1 MGITLEYNIKLEEK
15 YSKILGILHF
25 NYCSFFLFLKN
36 IEMLGQFSFTE
47 NFFFFEGNYNS
58 GTVRKQ
64 GESVHVILE
73 FTSDK
78 EGNTGIVRYD
88 TNL

>member
-1 MGITLEYNIKLEEK
+1 
-15 YSKILGILHF
+15 
-25 NYCSFFLFLKN
+25 
-36 IEMLGQFSFTE
+36 MLGQFSFTG
-47 NFFFFEGNYNS
+47 NIFFKGNYNS

-64 GESVHVILE
+64 GESVRVILE
-73 FTSDK
+73 FTSVK

>member
-1 MGITLEYNIKLEEK
+1 
-15 YSKILGILHF
+15 
-25 NYCSFFLFLKN
+25 
-36 IEMLGQFSFTE
+36 MLGQFSFTE
-47 NFFFFEGNYNS
+47 NIFFFEGNYNS

-64 GESVHVILE
+64 GESVRVILE